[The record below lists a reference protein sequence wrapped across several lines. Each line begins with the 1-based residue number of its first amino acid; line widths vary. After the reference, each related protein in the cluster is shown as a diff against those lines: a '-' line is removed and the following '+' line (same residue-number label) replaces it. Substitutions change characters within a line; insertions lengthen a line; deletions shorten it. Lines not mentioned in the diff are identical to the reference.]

1 MSTIGIVALSVVA
14 ALALFAFFAGIAV
27 LIWLAWTLKRSL
39 AELQAWSK
47 SVYAETAQLLA
58 AHQAESKAIIESAKG
73 SFGAIRT
80 EVKTA
85 LEGNQKANEQA
96 QLTHQKTLDAT
107 LVDFRRQMQAAI
119 DKINAEA
126 LQTVAVRLT
135 QVCVRAEK
143 AIGVLQQLIL
153 DTEKSTGFDGGPEE
167 YAPEDSQFG
176 APPSGYS
183 VSPTARLDQEA
194 DSVQQAELFTESPAE
209 V

>member
-27 LIWLAWTLKRSL
+27 LIWLAWTLKRAL

-47 SVYAETAQLLA
+47 SVYAETAQLMA
-58 AHQAESKAIIESAKG
+58 AHQAESKATIESAKG

-85 LEGNQKANEQA
+85 LEGN
-96 QLTHQKTLDAT
+96 QKTLDAT

-194 DSVQQAELFTESPAE
+194 DNVQQAELFTESPAE